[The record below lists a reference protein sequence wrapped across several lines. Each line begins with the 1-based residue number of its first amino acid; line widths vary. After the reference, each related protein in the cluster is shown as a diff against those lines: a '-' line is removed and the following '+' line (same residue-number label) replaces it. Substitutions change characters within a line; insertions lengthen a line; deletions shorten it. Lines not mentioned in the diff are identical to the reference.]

1 MKSMKKM
8 VLVGLVLLA
17 SVMILV
23 GCKMEAGDAK
33 VYTFPAAVK
42 VLTDYESPNNTGSEW
57 TYVEFGEW
65 PQSEAKDVEENSLK
79 LVDGGR
85 GYFKDNYYKDDNDNY
100 YVKHNDSYY
109 KVEPIVWRVL
119 NKDYSGTGTA
129 LLLAEKILTGGI
141 PYYGK
146 YISRT
151 IGGVEIFPNNYEHS
165 QIRAFLNGLSYA
177 YKESDSTEQ
186 IEKNEYEDAGFLQT
200 AFTDEDLK
208 CIAETTVDNTATS
221 TIPNTLTEEEKRLNW
236 NEGKNDNACDNTSDK
251 IFLLSM
257 QEATTAGYGFGVY
270 TDYGEG
276 TRIRVATDYADRRT
290 YVGRTAGDWCLRSPD
305 FYYRINVN
313 YIFDDGRDSISDVT
327 RPWFVVPALCIKLQ

>member
-1 MKSMKKM
+1 MKKM

-17 SVMILV
+17 SVMVWV
-23 GCKMEAGDAK
+23 GCKMEAEAVK

-42 VLTDYESPNNTGSEW
+42 VLTDYESPNSTGSEW

-85 GYFKDNYYKDDNDNY
+85 GYFNNNYYKDDNDNY

-119 NKDYSGTGTA
+119 NKDYASTGTA

-186 IEKNEYEDAGFLQT
+186 IEKDEYEDAGFLQT
-200 AFTDEDLK
+200 AFTDEELK
-208 CIAETTVDNTATS
+208 CIAETTVDNSKES
-221 TIPNTLTEEEKRLNW
+221 TF
-236 NEGKNDNACDNTSDK
+236 GKGELQEDNPYACDNTSDK
-251 IFLLSM
+251 IFLLSQ
-257 QEATTAGYGFGVY
+257 QEATTEGYGFDAY
-270 TDYGEG
+270 DEYGKG
-276 TRIRVATDYADRRT
+276 NTRIRVTTDYANKTGVHTDIYT
-290 YVGRTAGDWCLRSPD
+290 GWWWLRSPNYESENVARGI
-305 FYYRINVN
+305 FYNFGYAYSFNSV
-313 YIFDDGRDSISDVT
+313 FTKDGG
-327 RPWFVVPALCIKLQ
+327 VVPALSISLQ